1 MGKGEESRVQQA
13 AAERYESGL
22 AATVLLKTATHMID
36 RAHIQPGLSVLDV
49 GCGTGVVARECLR
62 QAGPNGTVIG
72 LDISREMLEVANR
85 VAPDV
90 GWIQGDGGMLP
101 FPSELFDRVLSQFA
115 LMFFPDQEHALGE
128 MWRVLRPGGRLVVS
142 LSGALQDSPVNLKLA
157 DLVERHVGERGRA
170 VVEDIWT
177 STASEQEALFTR
189 AGITTATLTTEYE
202 TTGYP
207 SIEAFVETEVRGWA
221 PLSELVDDTTL
232 DSLVDDARHELG
244 PHLSGDGHLGFSS
257 PYHMVVAVK
266 ELQPGRHR

>member
-1 MGKGEESRVQQA
+1 MGAAEEFRVQEA

-22 AATVLLKTATHMID
+22 AATVLLKTATHMVD
-36 RAHIQPGLSVLDV
+36 RAHLEPGLSVLDV
-49 GCGTGVVARECLR
+49 GCGTGVVARECVR
-62 QAGPNGTVIG
+62 RAGSNGTVVG

-142 LSGALQDSPVNLKLA
+142 VSGALRDSPVNLELA

-177 STASEQEALFTR
+177 PAASEQEALFTR
-189 AGITTATLTTEYE
+189 AGITPATVTTEYE
-202 TTGYP
+202 TTDYP

-221 PLSELVDDTTL
+221 PLSELVDDITL
-232 DSLVDDARHELG
+232 DSLVDDARHELA
-244 PHLSGDGHLGFSS
+244 PRLSGDRRLRFNS
-257 PYHMVVAVK
+257 PYYMVVAAK
-266 ELQPGRHR
+266 ELQPDPHR